1 MKAKELLKTLCKSGM
16 VDGSIFTGKAIIDA
30 NYQVLEGKIFP
41 NKEYYYTFKELTLVH
56 NAMIKTSQGA
66 IVYLY
71 SI

>member
-16 VDGSIFTGKAIIDA
+16 VDGSIYIGKSIIDA
-30 NYQVLEGKIFP
+30 NYEVLEGKVFP
-41 NKEYYYTFKELTLVH
+41 NKEYFYSFKELTLVH
-56 NAMIKTSQGA
+56 NAMIKTNHGA